1 VARQPDTLAG
11 FERGCEAGI
20 GDACAGAA
28 ISRALREGV
37 MPDPA
42 AFEQSCALGSAWSCA
57 LHFAFELDEASG
69 TETYLEV
76 FRRGMARCHRQGDV
90 CVVLAEPPLIPRGD
104 DVPNPL
110 QFLRTGCAHGD
121 SLSCFDLGRM
131 PADAA
136 RLMDP
141 AGLESLG
148 SDDDLPSHEATRGHL
163 TVACDDDIGPA
174 CHLLALQLFRGEG
187 GEANPR
193 EARARSRAACELG
206 MREACDLLAQTGDG
220 RTFPPPPGAEAYPD
234 AATFEAAHRRYCEL
248 GGHGACVQLARA
260 RLQAGTTGPDLAP
273 IDEGLGL
280 LVRTCEQRGEAACQL
295 LLKVV
300 GSATAACQ
308 PQRDAQA
315 CLIAGAVWRR
325 GLEVPASIGEPIEA
339 DPVRA
344 GDAFHIACQG
354 GRQAAC
360 SELNSAAGDDTPF
373 H

>member
-1 VARQPDTLAG
+1 ASQL
-11 FERGCEAGI
+11 
-20 GDACAGAA
+20 
-28 ISRALREGV
+28 RASPTRRSSDL
-37 MPDPA
+37 
-42 AFEQSCALGSAWSCA
+42 LGSAWSCA

-220 RTFPPPPGAEAYPD
+220 RTFPPPPGAEAYPV
-234 AATFEAAHRRYCEL
+234 AATFEAAHRRYCGL
-248 GGHGACVQLARA
+248 GGHGACVRRA
-260 RLQAGTTGPDLAP
+260 WG
-273 IDEGLGL
+273 
-280 LVRTCEQRGEAACQL
+280 CW
-295 LLKVV
+295 
-300 GSATAACQ
+300 SA
-308 PQRDAQA
+308 
-315 CLIAGAVWRR
+315 
-325 GLEVPASIGEPIEA
+325 PASSAGKRPASSCSRWWGAPPPPVSPNGTRRHASSPEPCGAGGSRFPPASASPSKRIPSA
-339 DPVRA
+339 PGTPSTSPVRE
-344 GDAFHIACQG
+344 DAK
-354 GRQAAC
+354 R
-360 SELNSAAGDDTPF
+360 
-373 H
+373 